1 MGSGNFFS
9 AMPQNL
15 KKKSELYGVEL
26 ETLSGQLSKQLHQT
40 ANIQV
45 KGFEATNFAND
56 SMDLVITNVPFG
68 QTYLTDDKYDNNYA
82 IHDYFIKKS
91 LDLVHE
97 GGYVAVIT
105 STFTM
110 DKQNDSFRKE
120 LASIANLVG
129 AVRLPDTAFKSIAGT
144 DVSSDIL
151 IFQKTSS
158 PELNPIW
165 INTVKQADTLGNVV
179 TFNNYFKEHYDKV
192 LGEIKIKTFNG
203 GTLSIQN
210 KASHDELMNALDI
223 ALNFERNQNI
233 APLERQTEVFETIK
247 SNDDS
252 IPIEVLENIAPFT
265 LYVHDNRPYYHNGKN
280 VELHQ
285 KTSSINLKTNE
296 DRKAQLERYERN
308 KEKFLT
314 RKKNLLSLMLGKD
327 TLIVGITLFLQH
339 QRAKIIYLI
348 LTLKHLVK

>member
-1 MGSGNFFS
+1 M
-9 AMPQNL
+9 
-15 KKKSELYGVEL
+15 
-26 ETLSGQLSKQLHQT
+26 
-40 ANIQV
+40 
-45 KGFEATNFAND
+45 
-56 SMDLVITNVPFG
+56 
-68 QTYLTDDKYDNNYA
+68 
-82 IHDYFIKKS
+82 
-91 LDLVHE
+91 
-97 GGYVAVIT
+97 
-105 STFTM
+105 M

-151 IFQKTSS
+151 IFQKSSS

-233 APLERQTEVFETIK
+233 ATLE
-247 SNDDS
+247 
-252 IPIEVLENIAPFT
+252 
-265 LYVHDNRPYYHNGKN
+265 
-280 VELHQ
+280 
-285 KTSSINLKTNE
+285 
-296 DRKAQLERYERN
+296 
-308 KEKFLT
+308 
-314 RKKNLLSLMLGKD
+314 
-327 TLIVGITLFLQH
+327 
-339 QRAKIIYLI
+339 
-348 LTLKHLVK
+348 